1 MRNLHEYA
9 KILNRIAFTSELQ
22 PIRRNQELSNPQSKS
37 APIQQVNGRIKSRT
51 SRAGS
56 GTDHTQKYLRFF
68 PQFRRTPPEEINPLG
83 NLNPSNNKYPETTNQ
98 AHKSELEKKGSVHD
112 PSKN

>member
-68 PQFRRTPPEEINPLG
+68 PQFRRTPPEEINL
-83 NLNPSNNKYPETTNQ
+83 LAISTQATTNQ